1 MAKFGW
7 FTKDEIQNRLDG
19 GRGVGR
25 GLSYQP
31 WIKITELSSDGTSYR
46 VLSHRTGR
54 VVHLLSKL
62 EFLAFSLL
70 DWDLSVHDIREQ
82 YPVDLNTGLE
92 VAKRSGIKYPKQ
104 GDKYHL
110 LTTDLL
116 IDYDSIQNKQK
127 AIQVKYS
134 SDLLDKRVV
143 EKLELERR
151 CFEAKNI
158 SWQLITELDIP
169 HVAQKNVDWILGGL
183 DLHIESDF
191 NQQVQ
196 SAWSSISSYSDTLVS
211 KACSS
216 HDEVNSLPVG
226 TTLKLIRNAF
236 GYRLLAFD
244 ITKPYH
250 RLKCNDIKSVSSQAH
265 TGQLY
270 AVS

>member
-7 FTKDEIQNRLDG
+7 FTKDEIQKRLDG

-70 DWDLSVHDIREQ
+70 DWDLSVRDIREQ

-92 VAKRSGIKYPKQ
+92 VAKRSGIKYPQQ

-134 SDLLDKRVV
+134 SDLLDRRVV

-183 DLHIESDF
+183 DLHLDETF
-191 NQQVQ
+191 TTQVND
-196 SAWSSISSYSDTLVS
+196 AWSTIKNSPDMLVS
-211 KACSS
+211 KACLQ
-216 HDEVNSLPVG
+216 HDKVNGLLAG
-226 TTLKLIRNAF
+226 TTLKLIRDSF

-244 ITKPYH
+244 ITTPYH
-250 RLKCNDIKSVSSQAH
+250 KLVCKDVQPILNQIQ